1 MDNHEAN
8 TLEQGG
14 SESME
19 NIWPQLRRLLVFQIK
34 LYIDAFRDLFLSAL
48 SLGAF
53 IIDLVQQNSGPDC
66 YFEKVLRFGRKTEVT
81 INLFNQ
87 YARDEQSGTTVDSI
101 LQEVEERVREQAER
115 SKERAEAARKEPRRN
130 EEAERDSGQDQDESP
145 SDEESDLNGN
155 SEDTAPQEPP
165 SN

>member
-1 MDNHEAN
+1 MDNHEAQI
-8 TLEQGG
+8 LEQDG

-34 LYIDAFRDLFLSAL
+34 LYIDAFRDLLLSAL

-53 IIDLVQQNSGPDC
+53 IIDLVQQNTGADC

-87 YARDEQSGTTVDSI
+87 YSRDEQTGTTVDDI
-101 LQEVEERVREQAER
+101 LQEVEERVREKAEKSR
-115 SKERAEAARKEPRRN
+115 EKAEATWEEP
-130 EEAERDSGQDQDESP
+130 Q
-145 SDEESDLNGN
+145 EESQTDANRDD
-155 SEDTAPQEPP
+155 DTDSDDSSKPEEPP
-165 SN
+165 RS